1 MPEDLREQTVI
12 GLEAVLMARRLPFL
26 SGIVL
31 GAWLL
36 TWGALLLLRPAR
48 LGGLPGLPFAF
59 AIEMGLCAAMLV
71 ASRHRRLG
79 ARQRL
84 DAICALYVILLGF
97 VAARAIQDM
106 DPLESFALVQLFF
119 ALLALTFLPL
129 GPRRQAA
136 IGVAALAS
144 TIAAVFAGLPHLM
157 PYGFILAS
165 LLVGLVLTVVG
176 QALARNARADLL
188 ATKSTLVQA
197 SAQLVAQSG
206 QRDALFLTI
215 SHDLRTPCHIMLGYL
230 DLVLDGSTGDLAPE
244 QREILERMRESGRRL
259 SLQIGEALDSQAMWA
274 SAAPDTANTS
284 SSHTTT
290 DASSTA
296 PAA

>member
-1 MPEDLREQTVI
+1 MSEDLREQTVI
-12 GLEAVLMARRLPFL
+12 GLEAVLVARRLPLL

-36 TWGALLLLRPAR
+36 TWGALLVLRPAR
-48 LGGLPGLPFAF
+48 LAGLPGLPFTF

-84 DAICALYVILLGF
+84 DAICALYIILLGF

-129 GPRRQAA
+129 GPRRQAVIA
-136 IGVAALAS
+136 AAALAG
-144 TIAAVFAGLPHLM
+144 TMIATFAGLPHLM
-157 PYGFILAS
+157 PYGFIVMS
-165 LLVGLVLTVVG
+165 LVVGLVLTVVG

-188 ATKSTLVQA
+188 ATKSTLVRA
-197 SAQLVAQSG
+197 SAELVAQSG
-206 QRDALFLTI
+206 QRDAFFLTI
-215 SHDLRTPCHIMLGYL
+215 SHELRTPCHIMLGYL
-230 DLVLDGSTGDLAPE
+230 DLVLDGSTGDLAAG

-259 SLQIGEALDSQAMWA
+259 SLQIGEALDSRATGAGVHPGTAQTTPNPGA
-274 SAAPDTANTS
+274 SGT
-284 SSHTTT
+284 H
-290 DASSTA
+290 STA
-296 PAA
+296 PAR